1 MNKYLY
7 LLSLFVFIS
16 CGSSKKANEALNT
29 GNYYNAINTSIAK
42 LADNKTRKSNQQYI
56 TILEDAFTKNVQ
68 RELERINFLK
78 KENNPAN
85 YAQIYDLYMNLNDV
99 QERIKPLL
107 PLYLND
113 ENREATFNFKSYSDQ
128 ILGAKTKL
136 ASYLYDN
143 ASNLLNNAV
152 NKYDYRKAYDDLTYL
167 DELNP
172 NYKDVHEK
180 IELAYNKG
188 LDYVVVDL
196 INDTDKVLPR
206 QLEDDL
212 LNFNT
217 YGLNDLWTVYHTNP
231 QRNMRYDYELR
242 IKFNDILI
250 SPEQVSEKEIIKEK
264 QVKDGW
270 EYLTGDDGK
279 VVKDS
284 LGNAIKVDKYRTV
297 TCNFY
302 RFSQHKDVQI
312 AGTVSY
318 FDLQTKQ
325 QINSY
330 PLASGFVFENDYAN
344 YRGDKRALDDS
355 LTKLLSAKAVP
366 FPSNEQ
372 MIYDAGEDLK
382 NKIKSILIRYK
393 FN

>member
-1 MNKYLY
+1 MNKYLI
-7 LLSLFVFIS
+7 LLSLLFFIS
-16 CGSSKKANEALNT
+16 CGSSKKAKEALNT
-29 GNYYNAINTSIAK
+29 GNYYNAINTSIAR

-56 TILEDAFTKNVQ
+56 AILEDAFTKNAQ
-68 RELERINFLK
+68 RELEKITFLK
-78 KENNPAN
+78 KENNPTN

-113 ENREATFNFKSYSDQ
+113 ENREATFNFKNYSDQ
-128 ILGAKTKL
+128 ILSAKTKL
-136 ASYLYDN
+136 ASYLYEN

-172 NYKDVHEK
+172 NYEDVHEK